1 MGRQRASHPASC
13 KTSPCSEARGVLL
26 EGLGQST
33 VEAAV
38 LLPSLMLLLALIL
51 QPACLVY
58 TRCVM
63 QGAAAETARAALTSD
78 EGATGDLEA
87 FALRRLAAVPEVSVF
102 HTGGDGDWDVRIEGI
117 GSSPVV
123 TIRGHVRPLPLLGV
137 LEEALGEHDGQGVVV
152 SVEARGVGRQSWVRG
167 SYGDW
172 LEQWEG

>member
-1 MGRQRASHPASC
+1 MLRFFEGRASLC
-13 KTSPCSEARGVLL
+13 ETC
-26 EGLGQST
+26 GQST

-58 TRCVM
+58 TRSVM
-63 QGAAAETARAALTSD
+63 QAAAAETARAALTAD
-78 EGATGDLEA
+78 DGAVGDLEA

-102 HTGGDGDWDVRIEGI
+102 HVGGQSDWDVRIEGV
-117 GSSPVV
+117 GSSPRV

-137 LEEALGEHDGQGVVV
+137 LADTLGERDGQGVLV

-167 SYGDW
+167 SYADW
-172 LEQWEG
+172 VGQWDG